1 MSNSILREASASL
14 FLCRKML
21 QNCNQ
26 HVIIYVDM
34 LLFRRSIRL
43 AASAY
48 PSSGLIAA
56 FAAQDLK
63 EVISVSAD
71 PWGPILL
78 QLVLILINGWFA
90 ATEVAILSLSEA
102 KLRAEI
108 EDGDKAAAKLLKL
121 CEAPNKFLSTIQVC
135 ITLAGFLGSAFA
147 AEAFSDPLTQ
157 AILNTGVKIDPKLLD
172 TLCVIL
178 ITLVLSFFTLVL
190 GELTPKRIA
199 MHYPDKMARMGLKVI
214 NFCSVLFAPLVW
226 LLSASTN
233 GLLRLLGIDPD
244 ADQEEVT
251 EEDIRALVDMG
262 EESGAI
268 EEAEKEMI
276 ENIFEFN
283 NLTAEN
289 VMTHRT
295 DVTAIHVNEDW
306 DVILQTIRETGLSR
320 FPVYDEDM
328 DDIIGTLNT
337 RVFLLN
343 MQTEHPRTT
352 REMIREAYFVP
363 STVQADLLF
372 RNMQTKKIHMAIVV
386 DEYGGVSGIVTM
398 EDLLEEIVGNIYD
411 EFDPQAEVEIVKLD
425 EDTWRI
431 SGQAPLD
438 EVAEALHVEL
448 PLEEDYDT
456 FGGLIFSQ
464 FTLIPEDGS
473 QPEMDCHGLHIQVE
487 KIEDHRVDT
496 ALVTRLPEETEED
509 QEAADRK
516 SEDGEN

>member
-1 MSNSILREASASL
+1 M
-14 FLCRKML
+14 
-21 QNCNQ
+21 
-26 HVIIYVDM
+26 
-34 LLFRRSIRL
+34 
-43 AASAY
+43 
-48 PSSGLIAA
+48 
-56 FAAQDLK
+56 
-63 EVISVSAD
+63 SAD
-71 PWGPILL
+71 PWGPLLL

-90 ATEVAILSLSEA
+90 ATEVAILSLNEL
-102 KLRAEI
+102 KLRADAE
-108 EDGDKAAAKLLKL
+108 EGDKTAAKLLKL
-121 CEAPNKFLSTIQVC
+121 SEAPNKFLSTIQVC

-157 AILNTGVKIDPKLLD
+157 ALIQAGVKIDTEILD
-172 TLCVIL
+172 TLCVVG
-178 ITLVLSFFTLVL
+178 ITLVLSYFTLVL

-214 NFCSVLFAPLVW
+214 IVCSAVFRPVVW
-226 LLSASTN
+226 LLSVSTN
-233 GLLRLLGIDPD
+233 GLLRLLGIDPN
-244 ADQEEVT
+244 ADEEEVT

-295 DVTAIHVNEDW
+295 DVTAIWVDEEW

-320 FPVYDEDM
+320 FPVYQEDM

-343 MQTEHPRTT
+343 MQTEKPRTV
-352 REMIREAYFVP
+352 REMLREAYFVP
-363 STVQADLLF
+363 STVQADQLF
-372 RNMQTKKIHMAIVV
+372 RNMQLKKIHMAIVI
-386 DEYGGVSGIVTM
+386 DEYGGMSGIVTM

-411 EFDPQAEVEIVKLD
+411 EFDPQAEAEIVRVDD
-425 EDTWRI
+425 ETWRI
-431 SGQAPLD
+431 SGQAALSDVSDALD
-438 EVAEALHVEL
+438 VEL

-456 FGGLIFSQ
+456 LGGLIFSQ

-473 QPEMDCHGLHIQVE
+473 HPEVDCYGLHIVVE
-487 KIEDHRVDT
+487 KIEDHRVET
-496 ALVTRLPEETEED
+496 ALVSKLPEEN
-509 QEAADRK
+509 EAAEEETDRK
-516 SEDGEN
+516 SDSEEE

>member
-1 MSNSILREASASL
+1 M
-14 FLCRKML
+14 
-21 QNCNQ
+21 
-26 HVIIYVDM
+26 
-34 LLFRRSIRL
+34 
-43 AASAY
+43 
-48 PSSGLIAA
+48 
-56 FAAQDLK
+56 
-63 EVISVSAD
+63 SAD
-71 PWGPILL
+71 PWGPLLL
-78 QLVLILINGWFA
+78 QLVLILFSGWFA
-90 ATEVAILSLSEA
+90 ATEVAILSLNEL
-102 KLRAEI
+102 KLRTDAE
-108 EDGDKAAAKLLKL
+108 EGDKVAAKLLKL
-121 CEAPNKFLSTIQVC
+121 TEAPNKFLSTIQVC
-135 ITLAGFLGSAFA
+135 ITLAGFLGAAFA
-147 AEAFSDPLTQ
+147 AQAFSEPLMQ
-157 AILNTGVKIDPKLLD
+157 WLVNLGVTLEAELLH
-172 TLCVIL
+172 TLCVVA
-178 ITLVLSFFTLVL
+178 ITLILAFFTLLL

-199 MHYPDKMARMGLKVI
+199 MHYPDHMARMGLKVI
-214 NFCSVLFAPLVW
+214 TICSVLFAPIVW
-226 LLSASTN
+226 LLSVSTN
-233 GLLRLLGIDPD
+233 GLLLLLGIDPN
-244 ADQEEVT
+244 AEEEEVT

-295 DVTAIHVNEDW
+295 DVTAIWVDEEW

-320 FPVYDEDM
+320 FPVYNEDM

-343 MQTEHPRTT
+343 MQTEHPRTL

-372 RNMQTKKIHMAIVV
+372 RNMQMKKIHMAIVV

-411 EFDPQAEVEIVKLD
+411 EFDPQAEAEITRID

-431 SGQAPLD
+431 SGQAALED
-438 EVAEALHVEL
+438 VADALSVEL

-464 FTLIPEDGS
+464 FTIIPEDGS
-473 QPEMDCHGLHIQVE
+473 QPEVDCHGLHIVVE
-487 KIEDHRVDT
+487 KIEDHRVEK
-496 ALVTRLPEETEED
+496 ALVTKLPEESEDESEET
-509 QEAADRK
+509 DRK
-516 SEDGEN
+516 SDEEE

>member
-1 MSNSILREASASL
+1 MT
-14 FLCRKML
+14 
-21 QNCNQ
+21 
-26 HVIIYVDM
+26 
-34 LLFRRSIRL
+34 
-43 AASAY
+43 
-48 PSSGLIAA
+48 
-56 FAAQDLK
+56 LK

-71 PWGPILL
+71 PWGPLLL
-78 QLVLILINGWFA
+78 QLVLIFVNGWFA
-90 ATEVAILSLSEA
+90 ATEVAILSLNEL
-102 KLRAEI
+102 KLRTEAE
-108 EDGDKAAAKLLKL
+108 EGDKVAAKLLKL
-121 CEAPNKFLSTIQVC
+121 SESPNKFLSTIQVC
-135 ITLAGFLGSAFA
+135 ITLAGYLGSAFA
-147 AEAFSDPLTQ
+147 ADSFAAPLAQ
-157 AILNTGVKIDPKLLD
+157 AVTNAGVKMDAGLLN
-172 TLCVIL
+172 TLCVIV
-178 ITLVLSFFTLVL
+178 ITVVLSYFTLVL

-199 MHYPDKMARMGLKVI
+199 MHYPDKIARMGLRVI
-214 NFCSVLFAPLVW
+214 TFCSALFRPVVW

-233 GLLRLLGIDPD
+233 GLLRLMGIDPN
-244 ADQEEVT
+244 AEEEEVT

-295 DVTAIHVNEDW
+295 DVTAIWVDEDW

-320 FPVYDEDM
+320 FPVYNEDM

-343 MQTEHPRTT
+343 MQTEHPRTL

-386 DEYGGVSGIVTM
+386 DEYGGMSGIVTM

-411 EFDPQAEVEIVKLD
+411 EFDPAAEAEIVRVS

-431 SGQAPLD
+431 SGQASLGD
-438 EVAEALHVEL
+438 VAEALDVDL
-448 PLEEDYDT
+448 PLDEDYDT

-464 FTLIPEDGS
+464 FTLIPNDGTH
-473 QPEMDCHGLHIQVE
+473 PEMDCYGLHIVVE
-487 KIEDHRVDT
+487 KIEEHRIEK
-496 ALVTRLPEETEED
+496 ALVTKLHADEPEDKTETDHKSVTEE
-509 QEAADRK
+509 E
-516 SEDGEN
+516 

>member
-1 MSNSILREASASL
+1 M
-14 FLCRKML
+14 
-21 QNCNQ
+21 
-26 HVIIYVDM
+26 
-34 LLFRRSIRL
+34 
-43 AASAY
+43 
-48 PSSGLIAA
+48 
-56 FAAQDLK
+56 
-63 EVISVSAD
+63 SAD
-71 PWGPILL
+71 PWGPLLL

-90 ATEVAILSLSEA
+90 ATEVAILSLNEL
-102 KLRAEI
+102 KLRADAE
-108 EDGDKAAAKLLKL
+108 EGDKTAAKLLKL
-121 CEAPNKFLSTIQVC
+121 SEAPNKFLSTIQVC

-157 AILNTGVKIDPKLLD
+157 ALIQAGVKIDTEILD
-172 TLCVIL
+172 TLCVVG
-178 ITLVLSFFTLVL
+178 ITLVLSYFTLVL

-214 NFCSVLFAPLVW
+214 IVCSAVFRPVVW
-226 LLSASTN
+226 LLSVSTN
-233 GLLRLLGIDPD
+233 GLLRLLGIDPN
-244 ADQEEVT
+244 ADEEEVT

-295 DVTAIHVNEDW
+295 DVTAIWVDEEW

-320 FPVYDEDM
+320 FPVYQEDM

-343 MQTEHPRTT
+343 MQTEKPRTV
-352 REMIREAYFVP
+352 REMLREAYFVP
-363 STVQADLLF
+363 STVQADQLF
-372 RNMQTKKIHMAIVV
+372 RNMQLKKIHMAIVI
-386 DEYGGVSGIVTM
+386 DEYGGMSGIVTM

-411 EFDPQAEVEIVKLD
+411 EFDPQAEAEIVRVDD
-425 EDTWRI
+425 ETWRI
-431 SGQAPLD
+431 SGQAALSDVSDALD
-438 EVAEALHVEL
+438 VEL

-456 FGGLIFSQ
+456 LGGLIFSQ

-473 QPEMDCHGLHIQVE
+473 HPEVDCYGLHIVVE
-487 KIEDHRVDT
+487 KIEDHRVET
-496 ALVTRLPEETEED
+496 ALVSKLLEESEAAEEET
-509 QEAADRK
+509 DRK
-516 SEDGEN
+516 SDSEEE

>member
-1 MSNSILREASASL
+1 M
-14 FLCRKML
+14 
-21 QNCNQ
+21 
-26 HVIIYVDM
+26 
-34 LLFRRSIRL
+34 
-43 AASAY
+43 
-48 PSSGLIAA
+48 
-56 FAAQDLK
+56 
-63 EVISVSAD
+63 SAD

-90 ATEVAILSLSEA
+90 ATEVAILSLNEI
-102 KLRAEI
+102 KLRADAE
-108 EDGDKAAAKLLKL
+108 EGDKMAAKLLKL

-135 ITLAGFLGSAFA
+135 ITLAGFLGAAFA
-147 AEAFSDPLTQ
+147 AEAFSDPLAQ
-157 AILNTGVKIDPKLLD
+157 AILNAGAKIDPELLA
-172 TLCVIL
+172 TLCVVL
-178 ITLVLSFFTLVL
+178 ITLILSYFTLVL

-214 NFCSVLFAPLVW
+214 SFCAALFKPLVW

-233 GLLRLLGIDPD
+233 GLLRLLGIDPN
-244 ADQEEVT
+244 ADEEEVT

-295 DVTAIHVNEDW
+295 DVTAIWVDEEW

-320 FPVYDEDM
+320 FPVYNEDM

-343 MQTEHPRTT
+343 MQTEKPRTL
-352 REMIREAYFVP
+352 REMLREAYFVP
-363 STVQADLLF
+363 STVQADTLF
-372 RNMQTKKIHMAIVV
+372 RNMQIKKIHMAIVV

-411 EFDPQAEVEIVKLD
+411 EFDPQAEAEITRVN

-431 SGQAPLD
+431 SGQAALED
-438 EVAEALHVEL
+438 VAEALDIEL

-456 FGGLIFSQ
+456 LGGLIFSQ
-464 FTLIPEDGS
+464 FTIIPEDGA
-473 QPEMDCHGLHIQVE
+473 QPELDCHGLHIVVE
-487 KIEDHRVDT
+487 KMEDHRVEK
-496 ALVTRLPEETEED
+496 ALVTKLPEESDADEE
-509 QEAADRK
+509 ETDRK
-516 SEDGEN
+516 SVSDEEA

>member
-1 MSNSILREASASL
+1 M
-14 FLCRKML
+14 
-21 QNCNQ
+21 
-26 HVIIYVDM
+26 
-34 LLFRRSIRL
+34 
-43 AASAY
+43 
-48 PSSGLIAA
+48 
-56 FAAQDLK
+56 
-63 EVISVSAD
+63 SAD

-90 ATEVAILSLSEA
+90 ATEVAILSLNEI
-102 KLRAEI
+102 KLRADAE
-108 EDGDKAAAKLLKL
+108 EGDKTATKLLKL

-147 AEAFSDPLTQ
+147 AEAFSDPLAQ
-157 AILNTGVKIDPKLLD
+157 AILDAGAKIDPELLD
-172 TLCVIL
+172 TLCVVL
-178 ITLVLSFFTLVL
+178 ITLILSYFTLVL

-199 MHYPDKMARMGLKVI
+199 MHYPDKMARMGLRVI
-214 NFCSVLFAPLVW
+214 SFCSALFKPLVW

-233 GLLRLLGIDPD
+233 GLLRLLGIDPN
-244 ADQEEVT
+244 ADEEEVT

-295 DVTAIHVNEDW
+295 DVTAIWVDEEW

-320 FPVYDEDM
+320 FPVYNEDM

-343 MQTEHPRTT
+343 MQTEKPRTL
-352 REMIREAYFVP
+352 REMLREAYFVP
-363 STVQADLLF
+363 STVQADTLF
-372 RNMQTKKIHMAIVV
+372 RNMQIKKIHMAIVV

-411 EFDPQAEVEIVKLD
+411 EFDPQAEAEITRVN

-431 SGQAPLD
+431 SGQAALED
-438 EVAEALHVEL
+438 VAEALDIEL

-456 FGGLIFSQ
+456 LGGLIFSQ
-464 FTLIPEDGS
+464 FTIIPEDGA
-473 QPEMDCHGLHIQVE
+473 QPELDCHGLHIVVE
-487 KIEDHRVDT
+487 KMEDHRVEK
-496 ALVTRLPEETEED
+496 ALVTKLPEESDADEE
-509 QEAADRK
+509 ETDRK
-516 SEDGEN
+516 SVFDEEA